1 MNVKHKARKSET
13 AWTLPH
19 HDDLD
24 ATRLLLMLRES
35 RNCTRCG
42 GLLVT
47 DRLDSTPDSIFE
59 QQVSALRCV
68 QCGDTLDRVI
78 LRNRL
83 DPASAKQTKD
93 AGAIWDEQ
101 PAGASVLPEVVSA

>member
-1 MNVKHKARKSET
+1 MNGKHKTRNSET
-13 AWTLPH
+13 AGTLSH

-24 ATRLLLMLRES
+24 ATRLLLMLRGS

-42 GLLVT
+42 GLLVP
-47 DRLDSTPDSIFE
+47 DCLDSAADSIFE

-68 QCGDTLDRVI
+68 QCGDILDRVI

-83 DPASAKQTKD
+83 DPAAAKQTKD
-93 AGAIWDEQ
+93 ADALWDEQ
-101 PAGASVLPEVVSA
+101 PAGAAVLPEVVSA